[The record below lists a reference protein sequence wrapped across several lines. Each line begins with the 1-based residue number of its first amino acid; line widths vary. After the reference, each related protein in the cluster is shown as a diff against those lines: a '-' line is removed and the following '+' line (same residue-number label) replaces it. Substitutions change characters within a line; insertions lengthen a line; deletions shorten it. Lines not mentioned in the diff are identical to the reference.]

1 MTVTSADSSGK
12 HVKKYLRVICK
23 QEGNKASAY
32 IPISIWLSLTGDPDG
47 DALED
52 GVEAEGDY
60 EQHAVTEGARVA
72 QHGCG
77 RVIRPVCLLRAKNTN
92 KMVTKVT
99 RFCTL
104 THCKIL
110 LVLFFF
116 TLCVGSGL
124 YYILLLKQEQVLSW
138 SNNEFRN

>member
-1 MTVTSADSSGK
+1 M
-12 HVKKYLRVICK
+12 
-23 QEGNKASAY
+23 EGNNAGNKS
-32 IPISIWLSLTGDPDG
+32 ISIWLRLTGDPDG

-77 RVIRPVCLLRAKNTN
+77 RVIRSVRLLHAKHTN
-92 KMVTKVT
+92 QMVTKVT

-104 THCKIL
+104 T
-110 LVLFFF
+110 
-116 TLCVGSGL
+116 GYS
-124 YYILLLKQEQVLSW
+124 LSW
-138 SNNEFRN
+138 EWTVLYIVVAIAGIVMVK